1 MARGPTWEAGVQ
13 AVGRGVGWG
22 GVGTLWQL
30 PAFPPLESLS
40 FGLNSWKKEM
50 HSSFIRALGEMEGVL
65 KLE

>member
-1 MARGPTWEAGVQ
+1 MAQRSDLGGWSSGCGAG
-13 AVGRGVGWG
+13 G
-22 GVGTLWQL
+22 GVGILWQL

-40 FGLNSWKKEM
+40 FGLNAWKKEM

>member
-1 MARGPTWEAGVQ
+1 MGLELKLWG
-13 AVGRGVGWG
+13 GGWSGVGWAQ
-22 GVGTLWQL
+22 WPL

-65 KLE
+65 ELE